1 MCIYLYAEC
10 CLYSRNNFL
19 RIRLFM
25 IRLKCLQ
32 FDCQCNK
39 KSFLEREKQSLH
51 CTTVSNQLVRK
62 VILAGML
69 YLYLL
74 FSEVLGVACL
84 KAI

>member
-1 MCIYLYAEC
+1 MCIYLHAEC
-10 CLYSRNNFL
+10 CLYFRNNFL
-19 RIRLFM
+19 HMRLFM
-25 IRLKCLQ
+25 IRLKCLH
-32 FDCQCNK
+32 FDCQCSK

-74 FSEVLGVACL
+74 FSKVLSIACL
-84 KAI
+84 EAI